1 LDAELSGDWAGEPF
15 GRLDPAKESVADG
28 MARDEAVVAG
38 ARQAL
43 GPDMELMVVRF
54 TPPLLPR

>member
-1 LDAELSGDWAGEPF
+1 MSWGAGEPF
-15 GRLDPAKESVADG
+15 GRLGPAKESVADG

-54 TPPLLPR
+54 TPPLLPL